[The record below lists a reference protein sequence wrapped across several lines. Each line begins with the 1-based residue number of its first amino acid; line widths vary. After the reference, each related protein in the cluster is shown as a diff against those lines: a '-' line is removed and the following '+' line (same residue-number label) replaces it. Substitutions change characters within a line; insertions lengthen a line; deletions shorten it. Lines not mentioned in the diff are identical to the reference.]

1 MKMIIDSDT
10 SEEKN
15 LESAIKHHELNPVT
29 EKIDKIIRKSKLI
42 IEAQKQETEIED
54 SFSMIQLNYTWNFIV
69 ITVVQIAVVLII
81 GIYHLYSFKKFLYS
95 NDFI

>member
-1 MKMIIDSDT
+1 MIIDSDT